1 MCVFRPESG
10 LEMDLIFMYWG
21 LELYLNIFKV
31 YYTFIIFLHL
41 LKNVP
46 VNPSDCFQI
55 LPFKKLLYN
64 IYILYIYILLYINTH
79 AHEHTLTHTSY

>member
-31 YYTFIIFLHL
+31 YYTFIIFLYF
-41 LKNVP
+41 LKNIP
-46 VNPSDCFQI
+46 MNPSDSFHI

-64 IYILYIYILLYINTH
+64 IYYTYILLYINTH